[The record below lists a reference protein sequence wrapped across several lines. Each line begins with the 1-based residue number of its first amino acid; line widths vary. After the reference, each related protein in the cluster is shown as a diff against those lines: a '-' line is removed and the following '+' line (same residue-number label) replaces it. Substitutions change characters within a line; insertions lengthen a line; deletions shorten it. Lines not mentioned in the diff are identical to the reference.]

1 MLPTTDDPSVELKVN
16 FNQLFD
22 TARVIDRTVHPHP
35 ITKVPPDVL
44 REIFDAVA
52 HVDPDAPLVL
62 LDTCHAWKTIV
73 LETPTIWSNIS
84 IAVDQVEALEVLRV
98 FLCLSKGVPLD
109 ISLVG
114 WQTPEAVLID
124 LGSHVNRI
132 RSLDIRLRKKARE
145 SFHRLSK
152 SPPDGL
158 CSLSLLALDMPTQ
171 AISRTSPS
179 SDAFILA
186 AKHGSALDIG
196 DFTLI
201 QALPLL
207 SSLSSLVLHGVGVT
221 DVPLLVLPSLKSLC
235 LILKELPTLLGS
247 FKCNKLETL
256 DVVLNDTSQEGW
268 RDLLLKSLVHPRLL
282 TLTLDVTLDRKMNDW
297 STPWHYR
304 DAVRLPRQAHVSTL
318 TITLAFSDQKYREDE
333 YLCGDLLEEFLFC
346 FPSLTD
352 LRLLHVPFLHSPWV
366 WPSAQILQNLRRLE
380 LQVPALVYGVY
391 QPEIELP
398 TLRELR
404 YYGVVSPRDTQ
415 LLALRTPFLQFLE
428 IMDDLQS
435 IHPFYVQVDRRWPA
449 TGRGPPI
456 NGTEYSTSKN
466 NSSKNFPERENPI
479 QSIMF
484 LPVVHQSTVLREL
497 RIFLGISNGPVFTFK
512 ESEFPFLRTLYC
524 SAFHLAMIEAPQL
537 EELYLMWSPAVEKMA
552 FEGFPRGTRTH
563 MLRGLRLID
572 FYSHFDYHEE
582 YYSGDMTAIAEWMKY
597 FDSLQI
603 IVLARAWRHIDQFI
617 LILRR
622 DPRVCPKLTTIDSF
636 ACPREWSALRDC
648 LEVRNHHAMRDRT
661 TQPIQKLIFP
671 LELHPNIATRLKDA
685 LSGRFASDFVP
696 IPHQP
701 WALVKL
707 LSPNERAALGQRPD
721 EICSGCLQSGN
732 ASECT
737 EPDTRTVDCSRHRD
751 RLPGRGSAITACIT
765 ELSGY
770 LEEGETE
777 EVEQT
782 NSGILEGAR
791 WIAKPSASVLER

>member
-1 MLPTTDDPSVELKVN
+1 LKVN

-22 TARVIDRTVHPHP
+22 TARAKDRTVHPHP

-52 HVDPDAPLVL
+52 HIDPEAPLVL
-62 LDTCHAWKTIV
+62 SDTCPAWKSLV
-73 LETPTIWSNIS
+73 LETPSIWSNIH
-84 IAVDQVEALEVLRV
+84 IAVDHAEALEA
-98 FLCLSKGVPLD
+98 LCLFLSFSKGVPLD

-114 WQTPEAVLID
+114 AQTPNAVLID
-124 LGSHVNRI
+124 LSSHVNRI
-132 RSLDIRLRKKARE
+132 RSLDIRLRKEARE

-158 CSLSLLALDMPTQ
+158 CSLSLLALDAPTH
-171 AISRTSPS
+171 AISGTSPS
-179 SDAFILA
+179 SDAFVLA
-186 AKHGSALDIG
+186 AKHGGALDVG

-207 SSLSSLVLHGVGVT
+207 SSLSSLVLHDVEVT
-221 DVPLLVLPSLKSLC
+221 DVPLLVLPSMKSLR

-282 TLTLDVTLDRKMNDW
+282 TLTLDVTLDRKKNNW
-297 STPWHYR
+297 SAPWHYR
-304 DAVRLPRQAHVSTL
+304 DAVRLPSQAHVSTL
-318 TITLAFSDQKYREDE
+318 TITLAFSDREDRRDE
-333 YLCGDLLEEFLFC
+333 YLCGDLLEEFLSC

-352 LRLLHVPFLHSPWV
+352 LRLLHVPSLHSPWI
-366 WPSAQILQNLRRLE
+366 WPSAQILQTLQRLE
-380 LQVPALVYGVY
+380 LQVPMLIYDGH

-404 YYGVVSPRDTQ
+404 YYGFVSPRDTR

-428 IMDDLQS
+428 IMHHERS
-435 IHPFYVQVDRRWPA
+435 IHPFYVQVDRRWSA
-449 TGRGPPI
+449 TYRQLASG
-456 NGTEYSTSKN
+456 NEYSTSKN
-466 NSSKNFPERENPI
+466 NSSRDFPELEIPRR
-479 QSIMF
+479 SMTL
-484 LPVVHQSTVLREL
+484 LPVVRKSTALREL
-497 RIFLGISNGPVFTFK
+497 RIFLGSIRDGPSFTFD
-512 ESEFPFLRTLYC
+512 ETEFPFLTTLYC
-524 SAFHLAMIEAPQL
+524 SAFHLERIKAPRL
-537 EELYLMWSPAVEKMA
+537 EELHLMWSPAVENTA
-552 FEGFPRGTRTH
+552 FEWFPRGKRTD

-572 FYSHFDYHEE
+572 FYSHFDPRYHQ
-582 YYSGDMTAIAEWMKY
+582 YYQGDITPIAEWIQY

-603 IVLARAWRHIDQFI
+603 IVLARAWRYIDKFI
-617 LILRR
+617 PILRQ

-636 ACPREWSALRDC
+636 AYPRKWSALRDC
-648 LEVRNHHAMRDRT
+648 LEVRNHLAMRDRT
-661 TQPIQKLIFP
+661 IQPIQKLVFP

-685 LSGRFASDFVP
+685 ISGRFASDFVP
-696 IPHQP
+696 IPNQP
-701 WALVKL
+701 WALVEL
-707 LSPNERAALGQRPD
+707 LSPNERAAMGERPD
-721 EICSGCLQSGN
+721 DICFGCLQSGN
-732 ASECT
+732 VSECMGL
-737 EPDTRTVDCSRHRD
+737 EPEFASDSHKLDCSRHRD
-751 RLPGRGSAITACIT
+751 RLPGRGSGITAYIT

-791 WIAKPSASVLER
+791 WIAKRFASVLER

>member
-1 MLPTTDDPSVELKVN
+1 LLPNIDDPSVELKVN

-35 ITKVPPDVL
+35 ITKVPPDIL
-44 REIFDAVA
+44 REIFDTVA

-62 LDTCHAWKTIV
+62 LDTCPAWKNLV
-73 LETPTIWSNIS
+73 LETPSIWSNIH
-84 IAVDQVEALEVLRV
+84 IAVDQVEALEALCV
-98 FLCLSKGVPLD
+98 FLCFSKGVPLD

-114 WQTPEAVLID
+114 GQTPSAVLID
-124 LGSHVNRI
+124 LSSHVNRI
-132 RSLDIRLRKKARE
+132 RSLYIRLRKKARE
-145 SFHRLSK
+145 SFHHLSK

-158 CSLSLLALDMPTQ
+158 CSLSLLALDAPTQ

-179 SDAFILA
+179 SDAFVLA
-186 AKHGSALDIG
+186 AKHGGALDVG

-207 SSLSSLVLHGVGVT
+207 SSLSSLVLHDVEVT
-221 DVPLLVLPSLKSLC
+221 DVPLLVLPSMKSLH

-247 FKCNKLETL
+247 FKCNNLETL

-282 TLTLDVTLDRKMNDW
+282 NLTLDVTLDRKMNDW
-297 STPWHYR
+297 SAPWHYR

-318 TITLAFSDQKYREDE
+318 TITLAFSDQEYRRDE
-333 YLCGDLLEEFLFC
+333 YLCGDLLEEFLSC
-346 FPSLTD
+346 FPSLAD

-366 WPSAQILQNLRRLE
+366 WPSAQMLQNLQHLE
-380 LQVPALVYGVY
+380 LQVPSLVYGGY

-404 YYGVVSPRDTQ
+404 YYGFVSPRDTR

-428 IMDDLQS
+428 IMHHEQS
-435 IHPFYVQVDRRWPA
+435 IHPFYVQVDRRWSA
-449 TGRGPPI
+449 TYRHLV

-466 NSSKNFPERENPI
+466 NSSKNFPEPETPS
-479 QSIMF
+479 QSITF
-484 LPVVHQSTVLREL
+484 LPVVYQSTALREL
-497 RIFLGISNGPVFTFK
+497 RIFLGTISNGPTFAFK
-512 ESEFPFLRTLYC
+512 RTKFPLLRTLYC
-524 SAFHLAMIEAPQL
+524 SAFHLGRIEAPQL
-537 EELYLMWSPAVEKMA
+537 EELHLMWSPAVENVA
-552 FEGFPRGTRTH
+552 FEEFPRGTRTRTD

-572 FYSHFDYHEE
+572 FYSHFDPKYHEE
-582 YYSGDMTAIAEWMKY
+582 DYPGDMTVIAEWMKY
-597 FDSLQI
+597 LDSLQV
-603 IVLARAWRHIDQFI
+603 IVLARAWRYIDQFI
-617 LILRR
+617 PILRR

-636 ACPREWSALRDC
+636 AYPHEWSALRDC

-661 TQPIQKLIFP
+661 TQPIQELIFP
-671 LELHPNIATRLKDA
+671 LVLHPNIATRLKDA

-701 WALVKL
+701 WALVEL

-721 EICSGCLQSGN
+721 DICFGCLQSGN
-732 ASECT
+732 APECMGLESELVS
-737 EPDTRTVDCSRHRD
+737 DSHKIDCSRHRD
-751 RLPGRGSAITACIT
+751 RLPGRGSAITAYIM

-770 LEEGETE
+770 LEKGETE

-782 NSGILEGAR
+782 NSGILEGVR
-791 WIAKPSASVLER
+791 